1 MADRFLYINEGK
13 LDEIWTS
20 KQFENLSDEKLLS
33 LGLRPKTVEKSA
45 NNEIKNDNVPL
56 LDIQSLSFHYKK
68 QIQVLI
74 I

>member
-33 LGLRPKTVEKSA
+33 LGLRPKTVEKVQ
-45 NNEIKNDNVPL
+45 IMKL
-56 LDIQSLSFHYKK
+56 KTIMYHYWIFNLCRFIIKK